1 LGVARTN
8 GYGVTLGEGSRY
20 TAVYKDISGINHRYN
35 IHIFWIITDM
45 YRDHSCIP
53 NAIYKFAL
61 PTFSMQLRAIID
73 IKKGD
78 EIFISYLGPLEPTS
92 ESIWQANLVP
102 YVPVPQAAPLNLTIF
117 TEKSTIVSLNSPIH
131 SINGSKTAHYHLNKP
146 ALDLLPLMEKNGLYV
161 MNIYEVNLC
170 TLIRCYSAVGDFPN
184 TMKYANLVGL
194 RLSCTEGEF

>member
-1 LGVARTN
+1 LHT
-8 GYGVTLGEGSRY
+8 ERY
-20 TAVYKDISGINHRYN
+20 LQVRLTDLLHAASSDNRY
-35 IHIFWIITDM
+35 
-45 YRDHSCIP
+45 
-53 NAIYKFAL
+53 
-61 PTFSMQLRAIID
+61 Q
-73 IKKGD
+73 

-170 TLIRCYSAVGDFPN
+170 TLKRCYSAVGDFPN